1 MWCISLT
8 VQSVLGMPRPV
19 VPLSL
24 SHPGWASCTTTG
36 TTPTTST
43 PTMLVVT
50 YKRGVTPSEFSLARA
65 STQGWYNTQ
74 VISPPFLHHCLCIE
88 WTVNSEQ
95 VGYPAYLQN
104 NCYSLIVIPSGL
116 ASKKR
121 ILNIFFYLNH
131 MSLNTLPYL
140 HPIPTFLCGRTSLSV
155 INRIISFYHNRVAK
169 LRLPS

>member
-104 NCYSLIVIPSGL
+104 NCYSLIVIP
-116 ASKKR
+116 R
-121 ILNIFFYLNH
+121 ENIEYFLLFESH
-131 MSLNTLPYL
+131 EPQ
-140 HPIPTFLCGRTSLSV
+140 HPPLSWVARRLLSV
-155 INRIISFYHNRVAK
+155 LGQSRGLRAYH
-169 LRLPS
+169 P

>member
-1 MWCISLT
+1 MRVGQWCHFLLVGQGACI
-8 VQSVLGMPRPV
+8 
-19 VPLSL
+19 
-24 SHPGWASCTTTG
+24 ATTT
-36 TTPTTST
+36 TSG
-43 PTMLVVT
+43 PHILLQPT
-50 YKRGVTPSEFSLARA
+50 YKGGVTPSGISPARA
-65 STQGWYNTQ
+65 SAQGWYNTQ

-131 MSLNTLPYL
+131 MSLNILPYL
-140 HPIPTFLCGRTSLSV
+140 LPIPSFLCGRTSLSV
-155 INRIISFYHNRVAK
+155 INRIISFYNNRVAK

>member
-50 YKRGVTPSEFSLARA
+50 YKRGVTPSEFSPARA
-65 STQGWYNTQ
+65 SAQGWYNTQ
-74 VISPPFLHHCLCIE
+74 VISSPLLHHCLCIE

-116 ASKKR
+116 ASKR
-121 ILNIFFYLNH
+121 EYWIFSFIWITWAL
-131 MSLNTLPYL
+131 TPY
-140 HPIPTFLCGRTSLSV
+140 PISIQSQPFSV
-155 INRIISFYHNRVAK
+155 VAHHC
-169 LRLPS
+169 LL